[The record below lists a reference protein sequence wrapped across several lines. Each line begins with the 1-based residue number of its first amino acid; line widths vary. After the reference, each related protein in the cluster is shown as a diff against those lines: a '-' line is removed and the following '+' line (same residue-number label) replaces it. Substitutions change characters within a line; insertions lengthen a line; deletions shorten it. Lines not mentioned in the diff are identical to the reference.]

1 MSRIRVNRAALV
13 FIFLAVLSCIAW
25 KMQENNLF
33 ARKAVGLVSRMVY
46 LNYSACGRCNRSW
59 ALVDEH
65 VTPVDFSTGGH
76 GCFPLCET
84 CWSELTIEERLP
96 YYHELFLYWKSIG
109 SDKTQEDWENMRIA
123 VEMGK

>member
-1 MSRIRVNRAALV
+1 MMKTLNKILTALLFV
-13 FIFLAVLSCIAW
+13 TAIIGFAW
-25 KMQENNLF
+25 KRQDDSLS
-33 ARKAVGLVSRMVY
+33 ARKAVGLVSRAVY

-59 ALVDEH
+59 ALVEGH
-65 VTPVDFSTGGH
+65 STPVDFSTGGH

-96 YYHELFLYWKSIG
+96 YYHELFRYWKSIG
-109 SDKTQEDWENMRIA
+109 SEKTQEDWENMRIA